1 MRSDG
6 GDATA
11 TLARFEAV
19 GIDIDALAASL
30 QSDGAEKFVKS
41 WDDLMDRIDNQVALV
56 KA

>member
-30 QSDGAEKFVKS
+30 QSDGTEQFAKS
-41 WDDLMDRIDNQVALV
+41 WDDLMERIDNQVALV